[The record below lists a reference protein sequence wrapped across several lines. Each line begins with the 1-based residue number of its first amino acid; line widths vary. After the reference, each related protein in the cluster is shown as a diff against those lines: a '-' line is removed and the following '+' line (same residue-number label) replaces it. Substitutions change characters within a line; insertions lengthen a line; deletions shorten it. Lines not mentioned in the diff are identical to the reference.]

1 MPPCTSDLG
10 VAPDAAELATAGEST
25 YELFAAS
32 AERHRDRLAVVDR
45 QRRWTYAELAARVEE
60 IATAIDR
67 EGVPS
72 QGRVGLA
79 LDRTADAVAAV
90 LAVWKCGLAYVPL
103 DVAAPPARMRAVLD
117 DSGARLVL
125 ADRAAEVQQ
134 LGGVR
139 ALDMRLVGSETGP
152 VAACAPGDTAARRR
166 ARAANELAY
175 VIYTSGTTG
184 QPKGVLIEHRSL
196 VNLARAHRERIY
208 RHHEPAGRGLRAG
221 LGAALS
227 FDGAVERVLLLLA
240 GHTLFVLDDEERTD
254 PQRYLDY
261 ATAND
266 LEALDLT
273 PGFLR
278 ALVQCGLLTH
288 ETWRPRLALV
298 GGEAIPR
305 PLWMRLA
312 ASPIAFYNVYGPT
325 ETTVNASV
333 TRIAGDTP
341 HLGRALANTRLYVLK
356 PDGSRAGVCEEG
368 EIHIAGAGVG
378 RGYER
383 LPELTSAKFKSNPF
397 AGGDPVY
404 ARMYASGDRGRFRP
418 DGTLEFLGRTDD
430 QIKLRGFRIEP
441 AEITTLLCGCPDVDD
456 AVVRVRTDR
465 DDEDQ
470 RLVAYVASATH
481 ERHEL
486 AERLRQLLRERLPSY
501 MAAGRIVV
509 MERFPLTATGKL
521 DEAALGAL
529 DGNGRGDAQG
539 HGDAPRRPAHP
550 PARIDPELVA
560 IWEDVLDTGDIE
572 PDASFFDLGGHSLS
586 AVRMIARVNAAFD
599 VSLPITTVFTAPTIA
614 DFDRVL
620 REAPRERTTG
630 RR

>member
-32 AERHRDRLAVVDR
+32 AERHRDRIAVVDR

-60 IATAIDR
+60 IAVAIDR

-79 LDRTADAVAAV
+79 LGRTADAVAAV

-103 DVAAPPARMRAVLD
+103 DVAAPAARMQAVLD

-125 ADRAAEVQQ
+125 VNGATEVHE
-134 LGGVR
+134 LGGV
-139 ALDMRLVGSETGP
+139 LDLRLVGSEAGP
-152 VAACAPGDTAARRR
+152 AAAWTPDDMAARRR
-166 ARAANELAY
+166 ARAANALAY

-208 RHHEPAGRGLRAG
+208 RHHEPVDRGLRAG

-227 FDGAVERVLLLLA
+227 FDGAVERILLLLA
-240 GHTLFVLDDEERTD
+240 GHTLFVLGDEERMD
-254 PQRYLDY
+254 PQRYLDH
-261 ATAND
+261 AAAND

-278 ALVQCGLLTH
+278 TLVQCGLLRH
-288 ETWRPRLALV
+288 EAWRPQLVLV

-305 PLWMRLA
+305 PLWMQLA

-333 TRIAGDTP
+333 TRIAGETP
-341 HLGRALANTRLYVLK
+341 HLGLALANTRLYVLK

-383 LPELTSAKFKSNPF
+383 LPELTSAKFKANPF

-430 QIKLRGFRIEP
+430 QVKLRGFRIEP
-441 AEITTLLCGCPDVDD
+441 AEITTLLCSCPDVDD

-470 RLVAYVASATH
+470 RLVAYVASATL

-501 MAAGRIVV
+501 MVAGRIVV
-509 MERFPLTATGKL
+509 TERFPLTATGKL
-521 DEAALGAL
+521 DEAALAAL

-539 HGDAPRRPAHP
+539 HGDAPLPPRHP
-550 PARIDPELVA
+550 PADIDPELVA

-572 PDASFFDLGGHSLS
+572 PGASFFDLGGHSLS
-586 AVRMIARVNAAFD
+586 AVRMIARVNEAFD

-614 DFDRVL
+614 DFNRVL
-620 REAPRERTTG
+620 RDAPRARTTS